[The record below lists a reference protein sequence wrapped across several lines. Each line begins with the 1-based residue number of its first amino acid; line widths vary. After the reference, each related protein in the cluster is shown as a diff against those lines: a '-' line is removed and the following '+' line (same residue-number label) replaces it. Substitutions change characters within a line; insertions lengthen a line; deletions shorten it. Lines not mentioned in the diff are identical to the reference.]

1 MDDPNPELGGASEGA
16 EDLEL
21 ELEGEPKELGGDPL
35 DDIQDPV
42 ARAEAKKWRAIAR
55 RKAEEKPEPK
65 VEAAAP
71 ASTEYLTKAD
81 FYKANERR
89 AIVAAQADP
98 EVKANWDKIVG
109 FYRDTRGKATTE
121 DILEDIKDAV
131 IIYNARYGKPE
142 KDTSATELSATPV
155 VKASGGEA
163 PKVQPK
169 PKDPPGYKPTSKP
182 DSWYAKPN

>member
-1 MDDPNPELGGASEGA
+1 MDDQNPELGGASEGA

-21 ELEGEPKELGGDPL
+21 ELEDEPTELGGDPL
-35 DDIQDPV
+35 DDIQDPE

-65 VEAAAP
+65 VAAQAP
-71 ASTEYLTKAD
+71 ASNEYLTKAD
-81 FYKANERR
+81 FFKANERK
-89 AIVAAQADP
+89 AIQEATSDP

-121 DILEDIKDAV
+121 DILEDIKDA
-131 IIYNARYGKPE
+131 ITIYNARYSKPE
-142 KDTSATELSATPV
+142 KDTSATELSSTPV
-155 VKASGGEA
+155 VKASGGEVA
-163 PKVQPK
+163 KVQPK
-169 PKDPPGYKPTSKP
+169 PKDPPGYKPASKP